1 MRWKIF
7 LAYYLTGMAL
17 SSFLGCRGPQAY
29 IHPNVDLSFIQKV
42 AVMPFANLTRDE
54 FAGRKVREVLIAELL
69 LTGALDVAEPGEVNR
84 VLAKERI
91 ESISSLTAV
100 QIKTIGKALGA
111 QAILIGTVEEFGEV
125 RSGSL
130 SAPLVTIGLRMMD
143 IESGTIIWSVNHSK
157 GGVGIMTR
165 LLGIGGGTISDVTTE
180 VVREAIDTL
189 FVK

>member
-1 MRWKIF
+1 MRPKIIRF
-7 LAYYLTGMAL
+7 YCLLGLALL
-17 SSFLGCRGPQAY
+17 SFLGCRGPQAY

-54 FAGRKVREVLIAELL
+54 FAGRKVKEVLIAELL
-69 LTGALDVAEPGEVNR
+69 LTGALDVIEPGEVNR
-84 VLAKERI
+84 VLAKEKI
-91 ESISSLTAV
+91 QSVSSLTAV

-111 QAILIGTVEEFGEV
+111 QAILIGTVEEFGEI

-143 IESGTIIWSVNHSK
+143 VESGTIIWSVNHSK
-157 GGVGIMTR
+157 GGFGIMMR
-165 LLGIGGGTISDVTTE
+165 LLGVGGGTISEVTTK

-189 FVK
+189 FR